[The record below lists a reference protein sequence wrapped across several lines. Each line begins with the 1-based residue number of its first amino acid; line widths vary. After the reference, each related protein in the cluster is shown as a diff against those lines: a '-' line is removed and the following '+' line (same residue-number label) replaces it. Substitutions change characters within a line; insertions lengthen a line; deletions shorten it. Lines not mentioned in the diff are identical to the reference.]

1 MLIIFI
7 APAFIVLFVFIIYPV
22 FETIRLSFYDKI
34 GREFLGWSNYAWAI
48 KDPDFRRSILN
59 NFGWLLIVPTL
70 STFFG
75 LVIANLADRIWWGT
89 IAKSIIFMPM
99 AISFVGAGVIWKFI
113 YDYRGPEQEQIG
125 LLNAIVV
132 AFGFEPQAWLTI
144 PIWNNL
150 FLMAI
155 MIWIQT
161 GLALVIFSAAL
172 RSIPSET
179 LDAARIDGAS
189 ELKIFWSIIIPY
201 LQQTILVIWTII
213 TILVLKVFDIIY
225 AMTNGQWQTEVLA
238 NLMYDW
244 MFRGGGDSGR
254 GSVLAFCIM
263 IGVIPILGMELIS
276 AQKRAENMI
285 KKLSISSIFAQLLL
299 LIFVFVWIAPTFGL
313 FISSLRD
320 KDVLAISGWW
330 TSFTTTDVNEI
341 YRTKG
346 MEAQIEEDGYFII
359 KDKVFEEGSGKII
372 SRFGITSKNID
383 EFEVGEIAV
392 FKDGSEIS
400 IDEDRKLLLEI
411 KRKIY

>member
-1 MLIIFI
+1 MNIISLISTVLAGIFFFIIYFRLFNFILDYIIKYKIISHRYENSIRSIIFI
-7 APAFIVLFVFIIYPV
+7 APAFLVLFTFILFPV
-22 FETIRLSFYDKI
+22 FETIRLSFYDKF
-34 GREFLGWSNYAWAI
+34 GREFIGLDNYLWAI
-48 KDPDFRRSILN
+48 KDTEFRRSILN
-59 NFGWLLIVPTL
+59 NLGWLLIVPTL

-75 LVIANLADRIWWGT
+75 LVIANLTDRIWWGT

-113 YDYRGPEQEQIG
+113 YDYRGVDDQQIG

-132 AFGFEPQAWLTI
+132 SFGFEPQAWLTI

-172 RSIPSET
+172 RGIPKET
-179 LDAARIDGAS
+179 LEAARIDGAS
-189 ELKIFWSIIIPY
+189 EFRIFWSIIIPF
-201 LQQTILVIWTII
+201 LEQTILVIWTII

-263 IGVIPILGMELIS
+263 IGVIPILAWNLY
-276 AQKRAENMI
+276 RH
-285 KKLSISSIFAQLLL
+285 
-299 LIFVFVWIAPTFGL
+299 
-313 FISSLRD
+313 R
-320 KDVLAISGWW
+320 
-330 TSFTTTDVNEI
+330 NEQS
-341 YRTKG
+341 T
-346 MEAQIEEDGYFII
+346 
-359 KDKVFEEGSGKII
+359 
-372 SRFGITSKNID
+372 
-383 EFEVGEIAV
+383 
-392 FKDGSEIS
+392 
-400 IDEDRKLLLEI
+400 
-411 KRKIY
+411 

>member
-1 MLIIFI
+1 MTIFSLALTVLAGILVFVLFFHFSNFLLDYFGKRSNKIFKLENSLRVVIFI
-7 APAFIVLFVFIIYPV
+7 APAFIILFVFIIYPV

-34 GREFLGWSNYAWAI
+34 GREFLGWSNYVWAI

-132 AFGFEPQAWLTI
+132 ALGFEPQAWLTI
-144 PIWNNL
+144 PVWNNL

-179 LDAARIDGAS
+179 LDSARIDGAS

-263 IGVIPILGMELIS
+263 IGVIPILGWNLYQHRKE
-276 AQKRAENMI
+276 QKI
-285 KKLSISSIFAQLLL
+285 
-299 LIFVFVWIAPTFGL
+299 
-313 FISSLRD
+313 
-320 KDVLAISGWW
+320 
-330 TSFTTTDVNEI
+330 
-341 YRTKG
+341 
-346 MEAQIEEDGYFII
+346 
-359 KDKVFEEGSGKII
+359 
-372 SRFGITSKNID
+372 
-383 EFEVGEIAV
+383 
-392 FKDGSEIS
+392 
-400 IDEDRKLLLEI
+400 
-411 KRKIY
+411 

>member
-1 MLIIFI
+1 MTIFSLALTVLVGILVFVIFFHVSNFLLDYFGKRSSRIFKLENSLRVIIFI

-22 FETIRLSFYDKI
+22 FETIRLSFYDKV

-113 YDYRGPEQEQIG
+113 YDYRGPGDAQIG

-132 AFGFEPQAWLTI
+132 ALGFEPQAWLTI

-263 IGVIPILGMELIS
+263 IGVIPILVWNLYQHKKE
-276 AQKRAENMI
+276 QKI
-285 KKLSISSIFAQLLL
+285 
-299 LIFVFVWIAPTFGL
+299 
-313 FISSLRD
+313 
-320 KDVLAISGWW
+320 
-330 TSFTTTDVNEI
+330 
-341 YRTKG
+341 
-346 MEAQIEEDGYFII
+346 
-359 KDKVFEEGSGKII
+359 
-372 SRFGITSKNID
+372 
-383 EFEVGEIAV
+383 
-392 FKDGSEIS
+392 
-400 IDEDRKLLLEI
+400 
-411 KRKIY
+411 

>member
-1 MLIIFI
+1 MTIFSLALTVLLGILAFVLFFHISNFLLDYFGKRSSKIFKLENSIRVIIFI

-113 YDYRGPEQEQIG
+113 YDYRGPGDEQIG

-263 IGVIPILGMELIS
+263 IGVIPILGWNLY
-276 AQKRAENMI
+276 QH
-285 KKLSISSIFAQLLL
+285 
-299 LIFVFVWIAPTFGL
+299 
-313 FISSLRD
+313 
-320 KDVLAISGWW
+320 
-330 TSFTTTDVNEI
+330 
-341 YRTKG
+341 
-346 MEAQIEEDGYFII
+346 
-359 KDKVFEEGSGKII
+359 
-372 SRFGITSKNID
+372 
-383 EFEVGEIAV
+383 
-392 FKDGSEIS
+392 
-400 IDEDRKLLLEI
+400 RKEQTI
-411 KRKIY
+411 

>member
-1 MLIIFI
+1 MNIISLISTVLAGIFFFIIYFRLFNFILDYIIKYKIINHRYENSIRSIIFI
-7 APAFIVLFVFIIYPV
+7 APAFLVLFTFILFPV
-22 FETIRLSFYDKI
+22 FETIRLSFYDKF
-34 GREFLGWSNYAWAI
+34 GREFIGVDNYLWAI
-48 KDPDFRRSILN
+48 KDTEFRRSILN
-59 NFGWLLIVPTL
+59 NLGWLLIVPTL

-75 LVIANLADRIWWGT
+75 LVIANLTDRIWWGT

-113 YDYRGPEQEQIG
+113 YDYRGVDDQQIG

-132 AFGFEPQAWLTI
+132 SFGLEPQAWLTI

-172 RSIPSET
+172 RGIPKET
-179 LDAARIDGAS
+179 LEAARIDGAS
-189 ELKIFWSIIIPY
+189 EFRIFWSIIIPF
-201 LQQTILVIWTII
+201 LEQTILVIWTII

-263 IGVIPILGMELIS
+263 IGVIPILAWNLY
-276 AQKRAENMI
+276 RH
-285 KKLSISSIFAQLLL
+285 
-299 LIFVFVWIAPTFGL
+299 
-313 FISSLRD
+313 R
-320 KDVLAISGWW
+320 
-330 TSFTTTDVNEI
+330 NEQS
-341 YRTKG
+341 T
-346 MEAQIEEDGYFII
+346 
-359 KDKVFEEGSGKII
+359 
-372 SRFGITSKNID
+372 
-383 EFEVGEIAV
+383 
-392 FKDGSEIS
+392 
-400 IDEDRKLLLEI
+400 
-411 KRKIY
+411 

>member
-1 MLIIFI
+1 VNIISLISTVLAGIFFFIIYFRLFNFILDYIIKYKIISHRYENSIRSIIFI
-7 APAFIVLFVFIIYPV
+7 APAFLVLFTFILFPV
-22 FETIRLSFYDKI
+22 FETIRLSFYDKF
-34 GREFLGWSNYAWAI
+34 GREFIGFDNYLWAI
-48 KDPDFRRSILN
+48 KDTEFRRSILN
-59 NFGWLLIVPTL
+59 NLGWLLIVPTL

-75 LVIANLADRIWWGT
+75 LVIANLTDRIWWGT

-113 YDYRGPEQEQIG
+113 YDYRGVDDQQIG

-132 AFGFEPQAWLTI
+132 SFGLEPQAWLTI

-172 RSIPSET
+172 RGIPKET
-179 LDAARIDGAS
+179 LEAARIDGAS
-189 ELKIFWSIIIPY
+189 EFRIFWSIIIPF
-201 LQQTILVIWTII
+201 LEQTILVIWTII

-263 IGVIPILGMELIS
+263 IGVIPILAWNLY
-276 AQKRAENMI
+276 RH
-285 KKLSISSIFAQLLL
+285 
-299 LIFVFVWIAPTFGL
+299 
-313 FISSLRD
+313 R
-320 KDVLAISGWW
+320 
-330 TSFTTTDVNEI
+330 NE
-341 YRTKG
+341 
-346 MEAQIEEDGYFII
+346 QI
-359 KDKVFEEGSGKII
+359 
-372 SRFGITSKNID
+372 T
-383 EFEVGEIAV
+383 
-392 FKDGSEIS
+392 
-400 IDEDRKLLLEI
+400 
-411 KRKIY
+411 

>member
-1 MLIIFI
+1 MNIFSLISTVLAGIFFFIIYFQLFNFILDYFIKYKIISHRYENSIRSIIFI
-7 APAFIVLFVFIIYPV
+7 APAFLVLFTFILFPV
-22 FETIRLSFYDKI
+22 FETIRLSFYDKF
-34 GREFLGWSNYAWAI
+34 GREFIGFDNYLWAI
-48 KDPDFRRSILN
+48 KDNEFRRSILN
-59 NFGWLLIVPTL
+59 NLGWLLIVPTL

-75 LVIANLADRIWWGT
+75 LVIANLTDRIWWGT

-113 YDYRGPEQEQIG
+113 YDYRGVDDQQIG

-132 AFGFEPQAWLTI
+132 SFGLEPQAWLTI

-172 RSIPSET
+172 RGIPKET
-179 LDAARIDGAS
+179 LEAARIDGAS
-189 ELKIFWSIIIPY
+189 EFRIFWSIIIPF
-201 LQQTILVIWTII
+201 LEQTILVIWTII

-263 IGVIPILGMELIS
+263 IGVIPILAWNLY
-276 AQKRAENMI
+276 RH
-285 KKLSISSIFAQLLL
+285 
-299 LIFVFVWIAPTFGL
+299 
-313 FISSLRD
+313 R
-320 KDVLAISGWW
+320 
-330 TSFTTTDVNEI
+330 NEQS
-341 YRTKG
+341 T
-346 MEAQIEEDGYFII
+346 
-359 KDKVFEEGSGKII
+359 
-372 SRFGITSKNID
+372 
-383 EFEVGEIAV
+383 
-392 FKDGSEIS
+392 
-400 IDEDRKLLLEI
+400 
-411 KRKIY
+411 

>member
-1 MLIIFI
+1 MNIISLISTVLAGIFFFIIYFRLFNFILDYIIKYKIISHRYENSIRSIIFI
-7 APAFIVLFVFIIYPV
+7 APAFLVLFTFILFPV
-22 FETIRLSFYDKI
+22 FETIRLSFYDKF
-34 GREFLGWSNYAWAI
+34 GREFIGFDNYLWAI
-48 KDPDFRRSILN
+48 KDTEFRRSILN
-59 NFGWLLIVPTL
+59 NLGWLLIVPTL

-75 LVIANLADRIWWGT
+75 LVIANLTDRIWWGT

-113 YDYRGPEQEQIG
+113 YDYRGVDDQQIG

-132 AFGFEPQAWLTI
+132 SFGLEPQAWLTI

-172 RSIPSET
+172 RGIPKET
-179 LDAARIDGAS
+179 IEAARIDGAS
-189 ELKIFWSIIIPY
+189 EFRIFWSIIIPF
-201 LQQTILVIWTII
+201 LEQTILVIWTII

-263 IGVIPILGMELIS
+263 IGVIPILAWNLY
-276 AQKRAENMI
+276 RH
-285 KKLSISSIFAQLLL
+285 
-299 LIFVFVWIAPTFGL
+299 
-313 FISSLRD
+313 R
-320 KDVLAISGWW
+320 
-330 TSFTTTDVNEI
+330 NEQS
-341 YRTKG
+341 T
-346 MEAQIEEDGYFII
+346 
-359 KDKVFEEGSGKII
+359 
-372 SRFGITSKNID
+372 
-383 EFEVGEIAV
+383 
-392 FKDGSEIS
+392 
-400 IDEDRKLLLEI
+400 
-411 KRKIY
+411 

>member
-1 MLIIFI
+1 MTIFSLVLTVLLGILTFVLFFHVSNFLLDYFGKHSSKIFKLENSLRVVIFI
-7 APAFIVLFVFIIYPV
+7 APAFIILFVFIIYPV

-75 LVIANLADRIWWGT
+75 LVIANLADRVSWGT

-172 RSIPSET
+172 RSIPNET

-263 IGVIPILGMELIS
+263 IGVIPILGWNLY
-276 AQKRAENMI
+276 QH
-285 KKLSISSIFAQLLL
+285 KKEQN
-299 LIFVFVWIAPTFGL
+299 
-313 FISSLRD
+313 R
-320 KDVLAISGWW
+320 
-330 TSFTTTDVNEI
+330 
-341 YRTKG
+341 
-346 MEAQIEEDGYFII
+346 
-359 KDKVFEEGSGKII
+359 
-372 SRFGITSKNID
+372 
-383 EFEVGEIAV
+383 
-392 FKDGSEIS
+392 
-400 IDEDRKLLLEI
+400 
-411 KRKIY
+411 

>member
-1 MLIIFI
+1 MSMFSLALTVLIGILFFVMFFHLSNFLLDFYQIKKSKTLTYENSIRAVIFI
-7 APAFIVLFVFIIYPV
+7 APAFIVLFVFIIFPV
-22 FETIRLSFYDKI
+22 FETIRLSFFDKRGEVFVGI
-34 GREFLGWSNYAWAI
+34 YNYAWAI

-75 LVIANLADRIWWGT
+75 LVIANLADRVWWGT

-113 YDYRGPEQEQIG
+113 YDYRGPGDEQIG
-125 LLNAIVV
+125 LLNAITV
-132 AFGFEPQAWLTI
+132 ALGFEPQAWLTI
-144 PIWNNL
+144 PLWNNL

-155 MIWIQT
+155 MVWIQT

-172 RSIPSET
+172 RSIPNET

-254 GSVLAFCIM
+254 GSVLAICIM
-263 IGVIPILGMELIS
+263 IGVIPILGWNLYQHRKE
-276 AQKRAENMI
+276 QK
-285 KKLSISSIFAQLLL
+285 L
-299 LIFVFVWIAPTFGL
+299 
-313 FISSLRD
+313 
-320 KDVLAISGWW
+320 
-330 TSFTTTDVNEI
+330 
-341 YRTKG
+341 
-346 MEAQIEEDGYFII
+346 
-359 KDKVFEEGSGKII
+359 
-372 SRFGITSKNID
+372 
-383 EFEVGEIAV
+383 
-392 FKDGSEIS
+392 
-400 IDEDRKLLLEI
+400 
-411 KRKIY
+411 

>member
-1 MLIIFI
+1 MNIISLISTVLAGIFFFIIYFRLFNFILDYIIKYKIISHRYENSIRSIIFI
-7 APAFIVLFVFIIYPV
+7 APAFLVLFTFILFPV
-22 FETIRLSFYDKI
+22 FETIRLSFYDKF
-34 GREFLGWSNYAWAI
+34 GREFIGFDNYLWAI
-48 KDPDFRRSILN
+48 KDYEFRRSILN
-59 NFGWLLIVPTL
+59 NLGWLLIVPTL

-75 LVIANLADRIWWGT
+75 LVIANLTDRIWWGT

-113 YDYRGPEQEQIG
+113 YDYRGVDDQQIG

-132 AFGFEPQAWLTI
+132 SFGLEPQAWLTI

-172 RSIPSET
+172 RGIPKET
-179 LDAARIDGAS
+179 LEAARIDGAS
-189 ELKIFWSIIIPY
+189 EFRIFWSIIIPF
-201 LQQTILVIWTII
+201 LEQTILVIWTII

-263 IGVIPILGMELIS
+263 IGVIPILAWNLY
-276 AQKRAENMI
+276 RH
-285 KKLSISSIFAQLLL
+285 
-299 LIFVFVWIAPTFGL
+299 
-313 FISSLRD
+313 R
-320 KDVLAISGWW
+320 
-330 TSFTTTDVNEI
+330 NEQS
-341 YRTKG
+341 T
-346 MEAQIEEDGYFII
+346 
-359 KDKVFEEGSGKII
+359 
-372 SRFGITSKNID
+372 
-383 EFEVGEIAV
+383 
-392 FKDGSEIS
+392 
-400 IDEDRKLLLEI
+400 
-411 KRKIY
+411 

>member
-1 MLIIFI
+1 MNIISLISTVIAGIFFFIIYFRLFNFILDYIIKYKIISHRYENSIRTIIFI
-7 APAFIVLFVFIIYPV
+7 APAFLVLFTFILFPV
-22 FETIRLSFYDKI
+22 FETIRLSFYDKF
-34 GREFLGWSNYAWAI
+34 GREFIGFDNYLWAI
-48 KDPDFRRSILN
+48 KDTEFRRSILN
-59 NFGWLLIVPTL
+59 NLGWLLIVPTL

-75 LVIANLADRIWWGT
+75 LVIANLTDRIWWGT

-113 YDYRGPEQEQIG
+113 YDYRGVDDQQIG

-132 AFGFEPQAWLTI
+132 SFGLEPQAWLTI

-172 RSIPSET
+172 RGIPKET
-179 LDAARIDGAS
+179 LEAARIDGAS
-189 ELKIFWSIIIPY
+189 EFRIFWSIIIPF
-201 LQQTILVIWTII
+201 LEQTILVIWTII

-263 IGVIPILGMELIS
+263 IGVIPILAWNLY
-276 AQKRAENMI
+276 RH
-285 KKLSISSIFAQLLL
+285 
-299 LIFVFVWIAPTFGL
+299 
-313 FISSLRD
+313 R
-320 KDVLAISGWW
+320 
-330 TSFTTTDVNEI
+330 NEQS
-341 YRTKG
+341 T
-346 MEAQIEEDGYFII
+346 
-359 KDKVFEEGSGKII
+359 
-372 SRFGITSKNID
+372 
-383 EFEVGEIAV
+383 
-392 FKDGSEIS
+392 
-400 IDEDRKLLLEI
+400 
-411 KRKIY
+411 

>member
-1 MLIIFI
+1 MNIISLISTVLAGIFFFIIYFQLFNFILDYIIKYKIISHRYENSIRSIIFI
-7 APAFIVLFVFIIYPV
+7 APAFLVLFTFILFPV
-22 FETIRLSFYDKI
+22 FETIRLSFYDKF
-34 GREFLGWSNYAWAI
+34 GREYIGFDNYLWAI
-48 KDPDFRRSILN
+48 KDTEFRRSILN
-59 NFGWLLIVPTL
+59 NLGWLLIVPTL

-75 LVIANLADRIWWGT
+75 LVIANLTDRIWWGT

-113 YDYRGPEQEQIG
+113 YDYRGVDDQQIG

-132 AFGFEPQAWLTI
+132 SFGLEPQAWLTI

-172 RSIPSET
+172 RGIPKET
-179 LDAARIDGAS
+179 LEAARIDGAS
-189 ELKIFWSIIIPY
+189 EFRIFWSIIIPF
-201 LQQTILVIWTII
+201 LEQTILVIWTII

-263 IGVIPILGMELIS
+263 IGVIPILAWNLY
-276 AQKRAENMI
+276 RH
-285 KKLSISSIFAQLLL
+285 
-299 LIFVFVWIAPTFGL
+299 
-313 FISSLRD
+313 R
-320 KDVLAISGWW
+320 
-330 TSFTTTDVNEI
+330 NEQS
-341 YRTKG
+341 T
-346 MEAQIEEDGYFII
+346 
-359 KDKVFEEGSGKII
+359 
-372 SRFGITSKNID
+372 
-383 EFEVGEIAV
+383 
-392 FKDGSEIS
+392 
-400 IDEDRKLLLEI
+400 
-411 KRKIY
+411 

>member
-1 MLIIFI
+1 MNIFSLALIVLVGILFFVLFFHFSNFFLDYYKKKSKSSFAFENSIRVIIFI

-22 FETIRLSFYDKI
+22 FETIRLSFFDKV
-34 GREFLGWSNYAWAI
+34 GREFVGWHNYSWAI
-48 KDPDFRRSILN
+48 KDPDFRRGILN
-59 NFGWLLIVPTL
+59 NLGWLLIVPTL

-113 YDYRGPEQEQIG
+113 YDYRGPGDDQIG
-125 LLNAIVV
+125 LLNAITV
-132 AFGFEPQAWLTI
+132 ALGFEPQAWLTI
-144 PIWNNL
+144 SIWNNL

-172 RSIPSET
+172 RSIPNET

-263 IGVIPILGMELIS
+263 IGVIPILAWNLY
-276 AQKRAENMI
+276 QHRKDQ
-285 KKLSISSIFAQLLL
+285 QL
-299 LIFVFVWIAPTFGL
+299 
-313 FISSLRD
+313 
-320 KDVLAISGWW
+320 
-330 TSFTTTDVNEI
+330 
-341 YRTKG
+341 
-346 MEAQIEEDGYFII
+346 
-359 KDKVFEEGSGKII
+359 
-372 SRFGITSKNID
+372 
-383 EFEVGEIAV
+383 
-392 FKDGSEIS
+392 
-400 IDEDRKLLLEI
+400 
-411 KRKIY
+411 